1 MEIVKVDDN
10 GDEVVKETTFRRE
23 LLTRCQK
30 EFEKDKRDDET
41 KEEYQRSCSSKS
53 NINYNNLIV
62 YIHFN
67 DYYSASLI
75 LYYYR
80 KRGRL
85 KRLSLRSGRIK
96 LVKDH

>member
-41 KEEYQRSCSSKS
+41 KEEMLKAIEEAATVR
-53 NINYNNLIV
+53 V
-62 YIHFN
+62 
-67 DYYSASLI
+67 I
-75 LYYYR
+75 L
-80 KRGRL
+80 GRM
-85 KRLSLRSGRIK
+85 
-96 LVKDH
+96 

>member
-41 KEEYQRSCSSKS
+41 KEEMLKTIKEAAPVRVILIITRVHKGRRVS
-53 NINYNNLIV
+53 NCLLHHRV
-62 YIHFN
+62 E
-67 DYYSASLI
+67 
-75 LYYYR
+75 
-80 KRGRL
+80 
-85 KRLSLRSGRIK
+85 
-96 LVKDH
+96 

>member
-41 KEEYQRSCSSKS
+41 KKEMLKAIKEAAPVR
-53 NINYNNLIV
+53 IILI
-62 YIHFN
+62 I
-67 DYYSASLI
+67 I
-75 LYYYR
+75 
-80 KRGRL
+80 
-85 KRLSLRSGRIK
+85 I
-96 LVKDH
+96 

>member
-41 KEEYQRSCSSKS
+41 KEEMLKAIEEAAPVRV
-53 NINYNNLIV
+53 ILI
-62 YIHFN
+62 I
-67 DYYSASLI
+67 I
-75 LYYYR
+75 
-80 KRGRL
+80 
-85 KRLSLRSGRIK
+85 I
-96 LVKDH
+96 

>member
-41 KEEYQRSCSSKS
+41 KEEMLKAIEEAAPVRVILIIII
-53 NINYNNLIV
+53 NILIV
-62 YIHFN
+62 
-67 DYYSASLI
+67 
-75 LYYYR
+75 
-80 KRGRL
+80 
-85 KRLSLRSGRIK
+85 
-96 LVKDH
+96 

>member
-41 KEEYQRSCSSKS
+41 KEEMLKAIEEAAPVRVIPGVH
-53 NINYNNLIV
+53 N
-62 YIHFN
+62 
-67 DYYSASLI
+67 AE
-75 LYYYR
+75 R
-80 KRGRL
+80 KEL
-85 KRLSLRSGRIK
+85 LLSFRIM
-96 LVKDH
+96 HSW

>member
-41 KEEYQRSCSSKS
+41 KEEMLKAIEEAAPVRVII
-53 NINYNNLIV
+53 INYNNLIV
-62 YIHFN
+62 
-67 DYYSASLI
+67 
-75 LYYYR
+75 
-80 KRGRL
+80 
-85 KRLSLRSGRIK
+85 
-96 LVKDH
+96 

>member
-41 KEEYQRSCSSKS
+41 KEEMLKAIEEAAPVR
-53 NINYNNLIV
+53 V
-62 YIHFN
+62 
-67 DYYSASLI
+67 I
-75 LYYYR
+75 L
-80 KRGRL
+80 GRM
-85 KRLSLRSGRIK
+85 
-96 LVKDH
+96 

>member
-41 KEEYQRSCSSKS
+41 KEEMLKAIKEAAPVRV
-53 NINYNNLIV
+53 ILI
-62 YIHFN
+62 I
-67 DYYSASLI
+67 I
-75 LYYYR
+75 
-80 KRGRL
+80 
-85 KRLSLRSGRIK
+85 I
-96 LVKDH
+96 

>member
-41 KEEYQRSCSSKS
+41 KEEMLKAIEKAAPVRVT
-53 NINYNNLIV
+53 LI
-62 YIHFN
+62 I
-67 DYYSASLI
+67 I
-75 LYYYR
+75 
-80 KRGRL
+80 
-85 KRLSLRSGRIK
+85 I
-96 LVKDH
+96 

>member
-41 KEEYQRSCSSKS
+41 KEEMLKAIEEAAPVRVILIITIFSSDWTDIS
-53 NINYNNLIV
+53 NE
-62 YIHFN
+62 
-67 DYYSASLI
+67 S
-75 LYYYR
+75 
-80 KRGRL
+80 
-85 KRLSLRSGRIK
+85 
-96 LVKDH
+96 VK